1 MVSNDD
7 DSRQSDAQ
15 AVLPKVAPETLEL
28 RARPPR
34 VTRLNPRTLAAI
46 VGGLSAAVLG
56 SLVWSL
62 QPQHR
67 AKIAAKDELFN
78 VERIPRSE
86 GLQRL
91 PADYTQLE
99 PTPAPVPVPQLG
111 PPLPGDVGAAIVK
124 VQDQALVSGGETE
137 ADNHTEEMRLAMLRE
152 AEDAVRSPIFF
163 GVGKSN
169 APGGRRS
176 GLADK
181 ELDRGAHLAT
191 TKAGATLAS
200 RPGLNEPLTSNSSD
214 VQKRNS
220 GFVQLPAS
228 PYQLMAGTIIAAAL
242 VTGIKSD
249 LPGEVIA
256 TVTEPVYDSATG
268 DHLLIPQGS
277 RLLGRYDSQVRYG
290 QRRVQVVWQRVI
302 FPDTSF
308 AQLDNLVGTDA
319 AGYSGL
325 EDGVDWHWDRIV
337 AGAAMS
343 SMLGIGAELA
353 APSNRGDGDR
363 IIIAGRDGLQDT
375 VNQIGQ
381 EMTRRNLDIKPTLTQ
396 RPGLPLRVI
405 INRDLALHPFLPTL
419 RERADPPLT
428 EGAVK

>member
-1 MVSNDD
+1 MVSKDD
-7 DSRQSDAQ
+7 DSPQGDAQ
-15 AVLPKVAPETLEL
+15 AMPPKVAPETLEL

-46 VGGLSAAVLG
+46 VGGLAAAVLG

-86 GLQRL
+86 GLERL
-91 PADYTQLE
+91 PADYTQLN
-99 PTPAPVPVPQLG
+99 PTPAPVPQLG

-124 VQDQALVSGGETE
+124 VQDQVLVSGEATG
-137 ADNHTEEMRLAMLRE
+137 ADNTTEELRLARLRE

-163 GVGKSN
+163 GVGESN
-169 APGGRRS
+169 APDGRLS
-176 GLADK
+176 GLATNG
-181 ELDRGAHLAT
+181 LDRGEHPAT
-191 TKAGATLAS
+191 TKAGTALAS
-200 RPGLNEPLTSNSSD
+200 RQGLNEPLTNDPAD

-220 GFVQLPAS
+220 GFVQLPTS

-268 DHLLIPQGS
+268 EHLLIPQGS
-277 RLLGRYDSQVRYG
+277 RLLGRYNSQVSYG

-302 FPDTSF
+302 FPDTSS

-319 AGYSGL
+319 AGYAGL
-325 EDGVDWHWDRIV
+325 EDGVDWHWDRIA

-343 SMLGIGAELA
+343 SMLGLGAELA
-353 APSNRGDGDR
+353 APSNGSDGDR

-375 VNQIGQ
+375 VNQVGQ
-381 EMTRRNLDIKPTLTQ
+381 EMTQRNLDIKPTLTL
-396 RPGLPLRVI
+396 RPGLPLRVL
-405 INRDLALHPFLPTL
+405 INRDLVLHPFLPAF
-419 RERADPPLT
+419 RERTDTPIT
-428 EGAVK
+428 EGTVR

>member
-1 MVSNDD
+1 MVSKDD
-7 DSRQSDAQ
+7 DSPQGGDAQ
-15 AVLPKVAPETLEL
+15 AMPPKVAPEALEL

-34 VTRLNPRTLAAI
+34 VTRLNPRTLAVIA
-46 VGGLSAAVLG
+46 GGLAAFVLG
-56 SLVWSL
+56 ALVWSL

-86 GLQRL
+86 GLERL

-99 PTPAPVPVPQLG
+99 PTPAPVPQLG

-124 VQDQALVSGGETE
+124 AQDQALVSGAGTE
-137 ADNHTEEMRLAMLRE
+137 ADNHTEELRLARLRE

-163 GVGKSN
+163 GVGESN
-169 APGGRRS
+169 APGGDRRS
-176 GLADK
+176 GLAANG
-181 ELDRGAHLAT
+181 LDRGAHPVT
-191 TKAGATLAS
+191 TKDGTRLAS
-200 RPGLNEPLTSNSSD
+200 RQGLNEPLTNNSAD
-214 VQKRNS
+214 VQKRDS
-220 GFVQLPAS
+220 GSVHLPAS

-249 LPGEVIA
+249 LPGDVIA

-268 DHLLIPQGS
+268 EHLLIPQGS
-277 RLLGRYDSQVRYG
+277 RLLGRYSSQVSYG

-302 FPDTSF
+302 FPDTTSV
-308 AQLDNLVGTDA
+308 QLDNLVGTDA

-353 APSNRGDGDR
+353 APQSRSDSDR
-363 IIIAGRDGLQDT
+363 VIIAGRDGLQDT
-375 VNQIGQ
+375 VNQVGQ
-381 EMTRRNLDIKPTLTQ
+381 EMTQRNLDIKPTLTQ

-405 INRDLALHPFLPTL
+405 VNRDMVLRPFETT
-419 RERADPPLT
+419 LT
-428 EGAVK
+428 EQDKP

>member
-1 MVSNDD
+1 MVSKSD
-7 DSRQSDAQ
+7 DSPPGDAQ
-15 AVLPKVAPETLEL
+15 AMPPKVAPETLEL

-46 VGGLSAAVLG
+46 VGGLAAALLG
-56 SLVWSL
+56 ALLWSL

-67 AKIAAKDELFN
+67 AKIAARDELFN

-86 GLQRL
+86 GLERL
-91 PADYTQLE
+91 PADYTQLD
-99 PTPAPVPVPQLG
+99 PTPAPVPQLG

-124 VQDQALVSGGETE
+124 VQDQALVSGDAAK
-137 ADNHTEEMRLAMLRE
+137 ADNNTEELRLARLRE

-163 GVGKSN
+163 GVGGSN
-169 APGGRRS
+169 APGDRRS
-176 GLADK
+176 GLAANG
-181 ELDRGAHLAT
+181 LDRGAHPVRT
-191 TKAGATLAS
+191 EAGTALAS
-200 RPGLNEPLTSNSSD
+200 RQDPNEPFTSNSANA
-214 VQKRNS
+214 QKRDS
-220 GFVQLPAS
+220 GFVQLPVS
-228 PYQLMAGTIIAAAL
+228 PYQLMAGTVIAAAL

-268 DHLLIPQGS
+268 EHLLIPQGS
-277 RLLGRYDSQVRYG
+277 RLLGRYNSQVSYG

-302 FPDTSF
+302 FPDTTSV
-308 AQLDNLVGTDA
+308 QLDNLVGTDA

-353 APSNRGDGDR
+353 APQSRSDSDR
-363 IIIAGRDGLQDT
+363 VIIAGRDGLQDT
-375 VNQIGQ
+375 VNQVGQ
-381 EMTRRNLDIKPTLTQ
+381 QMTQRNLDIKPTLTQ

-405 INRDLALHPFLPTL
+405 VNRDMVLHPFPEAFG
-419 RERADPPLT
+419 ERTDPPLT
-428 EGAVK
+428 EGNVR